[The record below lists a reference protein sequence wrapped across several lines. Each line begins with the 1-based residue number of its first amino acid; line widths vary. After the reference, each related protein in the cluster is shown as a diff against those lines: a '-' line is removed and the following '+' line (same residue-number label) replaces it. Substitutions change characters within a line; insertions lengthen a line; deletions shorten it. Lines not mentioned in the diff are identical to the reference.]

1 MEFRSLGY
9 LWINS
14 HIYSKKK
21 KNYNR
26 RSYTKLIKV
35 FMHICKYYDIQVAT
49 RANIKL
55 LSGKNSVCCIVYMSK
70 EIAVGAM
77 DFNGGNWCS
86 LGGH

>member
-1 MEFRSLGY
+1 
-9 LWINS
+9 
-14 HIYSKKK
+14 
-21 KNYNR
+21 
-26 RSYTKLIKV
+26 
-35 FMHICKYYDIQVAT
+35 MHICKYYDIQVAT